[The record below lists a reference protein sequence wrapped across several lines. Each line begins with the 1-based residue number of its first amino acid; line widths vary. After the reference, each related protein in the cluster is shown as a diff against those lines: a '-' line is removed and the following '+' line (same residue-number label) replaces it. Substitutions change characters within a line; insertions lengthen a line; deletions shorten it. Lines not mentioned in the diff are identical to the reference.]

1 MAATIGHNSIDTG
14 SREALKM
21 LVDRIED
28 REEEKRVVLEEIRTI
43 YAEAKSSGFDVKAL
57 RAIGRLRKQ
66 DADERAEHEAILETY
81 MRALGMLASTP
92 LGGATIARARV
103 EAAIAHVRGGADAP

>member
-28 REEEKRVVLEEIRTI
+28 REEEKRVVLDEIRTI

-57 RAIGRLRKQ
+57 RAIVRLRKQ
-66 DADERAEHEAILETY
+66 DADERAEHEAIVETY
-81 MRALGMLASTP
+81 LHALGEFASTD
-92 LGGATIARARV
+92 LGKAAVDRA
-103 EAAIAHVRGGADAP
+103 RGGAGQ